1 MVKEIRDSLVKPVIN
16 GAIWYLSSS
25 SDKNLMRLATI
36 AEKVDPIEYHKEG
49 IRRFK
54 ELIKENHPGAQLGRR
69 FLDEVNPNYRRGFI
83 NNFLVNVIMA
93 GGPRR
98 RRLLSEEGMY
108 SPFTILISPTMRCNL
123 RCKGCYAGNYAKKDD
138 LELEVID
145 RIISEAK
152 EMGTYYFTILGG
164 EPFIREDM
172 LKIYE
177 KHNDVAFQVFTNSYF
192 LDDKLCDKLAKLG
205 NVAPM
210 MSLEGFKKET
220 DERRGEGTFRKVM
233 EAMDRLKKRG
243 ILFGT
248 SVVPTRFNIDT
259 ITSDKF
265 VNMLIE
271 KGSFVIW
278 YFLYMPVGK
287 NPDLNLM
294 PTPEQRNELRIKT
307 RGIRNNKPIFVVDFW
322 GDAPLVGGCIAGR
335 EYIHIN
341 SKGDVE
347 PCVFAHFAVDNIK
360 EKSLK
365 EVFNSPFIKNIRG
378 RIPYVPNLLRPCMI
392 IDNPYVIRE
401 VCKEMNP
408 RPTHEGAEILL
419 DGLASQLD
427 EYAQRVEEV
436 YEPIWKK
443 EYEHNFDSQEDIK
456 AV

>member
-1 MVKEIRDSLVKPVIN
+1 MVNQIKEFLARPITKS
-16 GAIWYLSSS
+16 AIWYLSSS

-36 AEKVDPIEYHKEG
+36 AEKVNPIDYQKKG
-49 IRRFK
+49 ICYFK
-54 ELIKENHPGAQLGRR
+54 KLVEENHPGAQFGRR
-69 FLDEVNPNYRRGFI
+69 FFDEVNPSSRRAFV
-83 NNFLVNVIMA
+83 NNFLVNAITVGIL
-93 GGPRR
+93 RR
-98 RRLLSEEGMY
+98 KKLFSKDGAY
-108 SPFTILISPTMRCNL
+108 SPFAILISPTMRCNL
-123 RCKGCYAGNYAKKDD
+123 KCMGCYAGNYDKKDD
-138 LELEVID
+138 LELDVID
-145 RIISEAK
+145 RIITEAK

-177 KHNDVAFQVFTNSYF
+177 KHNDAFFQVFTNSYF
-192 LDDKLCDKLAKLG
+192 LNDKLCDKLAKLG

-210 MSLEGFKKET
+210 MSLEGFEKET
-220 DERRGEGTFRKVM
+220 DERRGKGTFETVM
-233 EAMDRLKKRG
+233 AAMDRLKKRG
-243 ILFGT
+243 IVFGT

-322 GDAPLVGGCIAGR
+322 GDAPIVSGCIAGR

-347 PCVFAHFAVDNIK
+347 PCIFAHFAVDNIK

-365 EVFNSPFIKNIRG
+365 EVFNSPFMKNIRD

-401 VCKEMNP
+401 VCEEMNP

-419 DGLASQLD
+419 DGLAPQLD

-436 YEPIWKK
+436 YEPIWKR
-443 EYEHNFDSQEDIK
+443 EYEHNFDS
-456 AV
+456 